1 MSSGTS
7 TTTNY
12 FNNLVNKLHMKEGA
26 IIGAIMALL
35 VYFML
40 PIYGDYGQPASLLP
54 TANVVSDPAVLSS
67 YVSNLPFSMI
77 IFFALEILGV
87 SIGIAAQMVFRKVYH

>member
-1 MSSGTS
+1 
-7 TTTNY
+7 
-12 FNNLVNKLHMKEGA
+12 MKEGA
-26 IIGAIMALL
+26 MIGAIAALL

-40 PIYGDYGQPASLLP
+40 PIYGDNGQPASLLP
-54 TANVVSDPAVLSS
+54 TANVVSDSASLSS

-87 SIGIAAQMVFRKVYH
+87 SIGVTAQMVFRKIYQNQ